1 LGERLLCKQEVVG
14 SIPSGSTNTRAHLL
28 KFARIFRC
36 GTAPGASM
44 RRRASSA
51 LFESAIASLLERVL
65 PKEPSFARARFEPL
79 HLLHREEGIDLRLS
93 LAAMPRKRRCRGM
106 PPTPVSS
113 V

>member
-1 LGERLLCKQEVVG
+1 VG
-14 SIPSGSTNTRAHLL
+14 KHLSV
-28 KFARIFRC
+28 
-36 GTAPGASM
+36 PD
-44 RRRASSA
+44 RASRFNAPSHFRA
-51 LFESAIASLLERVL
+51 RFFESAIASRLERVL

-93 LAAMPRKRRCRGM
+93 LAAMPPKRRCREM

>member
-1 LGERLLCKQEVVG
+1 VR
-14 SIPSGSTNTRAHLL
+14 NRARR
-28 KFARIFRC
+28 FDAPPRFRARF
-36 GTAPGASM
+36 
-44 RRRASSA
+44 
-51 LFESAIASLLERVL
+51 FESAIVSLLERVL

-93 LAAMPRKRRCRGM
+93 RAAMPRKRRCRGM

>member
-1 LGERLLCKQEVVG
+1 VQDRAWRFDA
-14 SIPSGSTNTRAHLL
+14 PSRFRAR
-28 KFARIFRC
+28 F
-36 GTAPGASM
+36 
-44 RRRASSA
+44 
-51 LFESAIASLLERVL
+51 FESALLERVL

-93 LAAMPRKRRCRGM
+93 LAAMPRKRRCREM

>member
-1 LGERLLCKQEVVG
+1 
-14 SIPSGSTNTRAHLL
+14 LL

-93 LAAMPRKRRCRGM
+93 LAAMPRKRVAEKCRRPRSAVFK
-106 PPTPVSS
+106 PPAVGSIS
-113 V
+113 MKIWS